1 MKKVVAVILS
11 LALIFSFGGCSWGQ
25 SESKSSSG
33 SKDASQQTSSSL
45 TATSIPERVKS
56 LLSQMTLE
64 EKAAQMLQG
73 EHDVVT
79 APLLEQFGLGSI
91 LSGGGNNLD
100 KNSGASSWASL
111 MDEYQKASLST
122 RMKIPF
128 IYGMDAVHGHS
139 RIYGAVVF
147 PQNIGLGAANDK
159 DLMYKMGGA
168 VAEEMKLTKILWNFS
183 PCVAVAQDPRWGRTY
198 ESFSSDTSIV
208 SSLAAEYTK
217 GQVEHGVMP
226 TAKHYLADGGTEYD
240 TSTNAQY
247 LVDRGNAKM
256 SDQEMRSVFLEPYK
270 AQIKAGVRAIMVSFS
285 SYNGVKMTEN
295 KKLLTDVL
303 KKELGFS
310 GIVVSDWEAAHEL
323 SGGNFDKNIVI
334 AVNAGIDMFMEPYK
348 YADTINAIVN
358 AEKKKEISME
368 RIDDAVTR
376 ILTVKMELGLFDD
389 PYQKN
394 TKHEVTQL
402 GSQQYRDLAKQLVEK
417 SLVLLKN
424 KGNILPLKKNQKV
437 FVAGPALN
445 NIGVQCGGWTFGWQ
459 GNMDKDGEK
468 SVPGTTIL
476 EGLQQYAKQYNLTII
491 TDPAKANQADVAV
504 IAVGEK
510 PYAEYE
516 GDSADISL
524 TGKTALTGNADAI
537 KFAKQLGKPTV
548 ALIVAGRQVI
558 IKDYLDSW
566 DAAVM
571 CYLPGSEGE
580 GVASNLVGETKF
592 TGRLPMPWY
601 QNCSDIKKSNADLQ
615 FKLGYGLTD

>member
-1 MKKVVAVILS
+1 MKKVIAVILS
-11 LALIFSFGGCSWGQ
+11 LALIFSFGGCSGGQ
-25 SESKSSSG
+25 LESESSSS
-33 SKDASQQTSSSL
+33 SKSTSSLQTSTSS
-45 TATSIPERVKS
+45 TAASIPVRVKS

-64 EKAAQMLQG
+64 EKAAQMVQG
-73 EHDVVT
+73 EHDAVT
-79 APLLEQFGLGSI
+79 ASLLKQYQLGSL
-91 LSGGGNNLD
+91 LSGGGDNLD
-100 KNSGASSWASL
+100 KQFGASSWADL
-111 MDEYQKASLST
+111 IDEYQKASLST
-122 RMKIPF
+122 RLKIPF
-128 IYGMDAVHGHS
+128 LYGMDAVHGHS
-139 RIYGAVVF
+139 RVYGAVVF

-159 DLMYKMGGA
+159 DLMYKMGCA

-198 ESFSSDTSIV
+198 ESFSSDPSIV
-208 SSLAAEYTK
+208 SSLSAEYTK
-217 GQVEHGVMP
+217 GQLEHGVMP
-226 TAKHYLADGGTEYD
+226 TAKHYLADGGTEY
-240 TSTNAQY
+240 TSNGKY
-247 LVDRGNAKM
+247 LIDRGNAKM
-256 SDQEMRSVFLEPYK
+256 SDEEMRSIYLEPYK
-270 AQIKAGVRAIMVSFS
+270 AQIKAGVRIIMVSFS

-295 KKLLTDVL
+295 KQLLTDVL
-303 KKELGFS
+303 KKELNFS

-323 SGGNFDKNIVI
+323 SGSSLEKNIVL
-334 AVNAGIDMFMEPYK
+334 AVNSGIDMFMEPYK
-348 YADTINAIVN
+348 YADTINAIVEN
-358 AEKKKEISME
+358 TKKNEISME
-368 RIDDAVTR
+368 RVNDAVTR

-394 TKHEVTQL
+394 TKHEVTEL

-424 KGNILPLKKNQKV
+424 KGNVLPLKKNQKV
-437 FVAGPALN
+437 YVAGPALN

-516 GDSADISL
+516 GDSPDISL
-524 TGKTALTGNADAI
+524 TGKTALPGNADAI

-558 IKDYLDSW
+558 IKDYLDGW

-571 CYLPGSEGE
+571 CYLPGSEGS

-592 TGRLPMPWY
+592 TGKLPMPWY
-601 QNCSDIKKSNADLQ
+601 RSCSDIKKSNADLQ

>member
-1 MKKVVAVILS
+1 MKKVIAVILS
-11 LALIFSFGGCSWGQ
+11 LALIFSLGGCSLGQ

-33 SKDASQQTSSSL
+33 SKSVAQQMSSNSN
-45 TATSIPERVKS
+45 ATSIPERVKN

-64 EKAAQMLQG
+64 EKAAQMVQG

-79 APLLEQFGLGSI
+79 ASLLKQYQLGSL

-100 KNSGASSWASL
+100 KKFGASDWADL
-111 MDEYQKASLST
+111 IDEYQKASLST
-122 RMKIPF
+122 RLKIPF
-128 IYGMDAVHGHS
+128 LYGMDAVHGHS
-139 RIYGAVVF
+139 RVYGAVVF

-159 DLMYKMGGA
+159 DLIYKMGCA

-183 PCVAVAQDPRWGRTY
+183 PCVATARDPRWGRTY
-198 ESFSSDTSIV
+198 ESFSSDPSIV
-208 SSLAAEYTK
+208 STLSEEYTK
-217 GQVEHGVMP
+217 GQLEHGVMP
-226 TAKHYLADGGTEYD
+226 TAKHYLADGGTEY
-240 TSTNAQY
+240 TSNGKY
-247 LVDRGNAKM
+247 LIDRGNAQM
-256 SDQEMRSVFLEPYK
+256 SDEEMRSVYLEPYK
-270 AQIKAGVRAIMVSFS
+270 AQIKAGVRIIMVSFS

-295 KKLLTDVL
+295 KQLLTDVL
-303 KKELGFS
+303 KKELQFS

-323 SGGNFDKNIVI
+323 SGGSFEKNIVI
-334 AVNAGIDMFMEPYK
+334 AVNSGIDMFMEPYQ
-348 YADTINAIVN
+348 YADTINAIVDN
-358 AEKKKEISME
+358 TKKNEISME
-368 RIDDAVTR
+368 RVNDAVTR

-394 TKHEVTQL
+394 TKHEVTEL

-424 KGNILPLKKNQKV
+424 KGDVLPLKKNQKV
-437 FVAGPALN
+437 YVAGPALN

-468 SVPGTTIL
+468 SAPGTTIL

-491 TDPAKANQADVAV
+491 TDPAKAKQADVAV

-524 TGKTALTGNADAI
+524 TGKTALSGNADAI

-558 IKDYLDSW
+558 IKDYLDGW

-601 QNCSDIKKSNADLQ
+601 RNCSDIKKSNAALQ

>member
-1 MKKVVAVILS
+1 MKKVMALILS
-11 LALIFSFGGCSWGQ
+11 FALIFSFGGCSLGQ
-25 SESKSSSG
+25 SKGTASSS
-33 SKDASQQTSSSL
+33 SKNVALQTSGSS
-45 TATSIPERVKS
+45 TANSSIPERVKN

-64 EKAAQMLQG
+64 EKAAQMVQG

-79 APLLEQFGLGSI
+79 APLLKQYQLGSI

-100 KNSGASSWASL
+100 KNSGASSWADL
-111 MDEYQKASLST
+111 IDEYQKASLST
-122 RMKIPF
+122 RLKIPVL
-128 IYGMDAVHGHS
+128 YGMDAVHGHS
-139 RIYGAVVF
+139 RVYGAVVF

-159 DLMYKMGGA
+159 DLMYKMGCA

-183 PCVAVAQDPRWGRTY
+183 PCVAVAQDPRWGRVY
-198 ESFSSDTSIV
+198 ESISSDPAIVTSL
-208 SSLAAEYTK
+208 SAEYTK
-217 GQVEHGVMP
+217 GQLEHGVMP
-226 TAKHYLADGGTEYD
+226 TAKHYLADGGTEY
-240 TSTNAQY
+240 TSNGKY
-247 LVDRGNAKM
+247 LVDRGDAKM
-256 SDQEMRSVFLEPYK
+256 SDQEMRSLYLEPYK
-270 AQIKAGVRAIMVSFS
+270 AQIKAGVRIIMASFS

-295 KKLLTDVL
+295 KQLLTDVL
-303 KKELGFS
+303 KNELKFS

-323 SGGNFDKNIVI
+323 SGSSFEKNIVI
-334 AVNAGIDMFMEPYK
+334 AVNAGIDMFMEPYQ
-348 YADTINAIVN
+348 YADTINAIVDN
-358 AEKKKEISME
+358 TKKNEISVE
-368 RIDDAVTR
+368 RVNDAVTR

-394 TKHEVTQL
+394 IKHEVTEL

-424 KGNILPLKKNQKV
+424 KGNVLPLKKNQKV
-437 FVAGPALN
+437 FVTGPALN

-459 GNMDKDGEK
+459 GNLDKDGEK

-491 TDPAKANQADVAV
+491 TDPAKANQADVTV

-524 TGKTALTGNADAI
+524 TGKMALTGNADAI
-537 KFAKQLGKPTV
+537 KLAKQLGKPTV

-558 IKDYLDSW
+558 IKDYLSEW
-566 DAAVM
+566 DAVVM
-571 CYLPGSEGE
+571 CYLPGSEGA

-592 TGRLPMPWY
+592 TGKLPMPWY
-601 QNCSDIKKSNADLQ
+601 QNCSDIKKSNANLQ